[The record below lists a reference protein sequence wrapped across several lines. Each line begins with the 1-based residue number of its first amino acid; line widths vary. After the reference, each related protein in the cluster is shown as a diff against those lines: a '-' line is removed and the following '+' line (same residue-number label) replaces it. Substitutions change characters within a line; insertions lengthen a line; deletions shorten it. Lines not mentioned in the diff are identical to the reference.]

1 MGAERA
7 PRPLRGRLRIEPLAE
22 GDLDRIHEASL
33 RVLESAGLRISSRRI
48 LDALAESGAQVEAES
63 QRVRFP
69 SRMVEEAI
77 ARAPSRYALAARDP
91 TWDVPIGAGEGYL
104 SLDGCAA
111 EIADLESGARRPPTT
126 ADLVAATRLA
136 DAVEEVAILWP
147 CVAVTDVPP
156 WAQAVRQTQV
166 QLANSTK
173 HLQAMSTFTARDAR
187 AVIEM
192 ARVVAG
198 GSRPLRDRPIV
209 SSFQC
214 SISPLVYEGDA
225 MEAALEFALAGVP
238 CGFVAMALATAT
250 APTTLAGHLV
260 TVNAEL
266 LGGVAVLETLVP
278 GAPTFIGPYQAF
290 MDLGTGGIDLAW
302 GPEEVLFKL
311 AAAQLARRYALP
323 MNILAFATGSKTQDW
338 QAGAQHAISLMGVA
352 AACEA
357 DLISAT
363 GTLYGSRVFALENV
377 LLDAELFDL
386 VRRLLDG
393 WGTGEDDLALEVI
406 EAVGPGGH
414 FLGQAHTRTHMREL
428 WMPRFFDRRPW
439 EEWETA
445 GRPGPRDAARD
456 RVREILAEH
465 EPDPLPE
472 DAERELARIVES
484 HEGETKGAAHGG

>member
-1 MGAERA
+1 
-7 PRPLRGRLRIEPLAE
+7 E

-69 SRMVEEAI
+69 RRMVEEAI

-126 ADLVAATRLA
+126 A

-225 MEAALEFALAGVP
+225 MEAALEFA
-238 CGFVAMALATAT
+238 
-250 APTTLAGHLV
+250 
-260 TVNAEL
+260 
-266 LGGVAVLETLVP
+266 
-278 GAPTFIGPYQAF
+278 
-290 MDLGTGGIDLAW
+290 
-302 GPEEVLFKL
+302 
-311 AAAQLARRYALP
+311 
-323 MNILAFATGSKTQDW
+323 
-338 QAGAQHAISLMGVA
+338 
-352 AACEA
+352 
-357 DLISAT
+357 
-363 GTLYGSRVFALENV
+363 
-377 LLDAELFDL
+377 
-386 VRRLLDG
+386 
-393 WGTGEDDLALEVI
+393 
-406 EAVGPGGH
+406 
-414 FLGQAHTRTHMREL
+414 
-428 WMPRFFDRRPW
+428 
-439 EEWETA
+439 
-445 GRPGPRDAARD
+445 
-456 RVREILAEH
+456 
-465 EPDPLPE
+465 
-472 DAERELARIVES
+472 
-484 HEGETKGAAHGG
+484 

>member
-1 MGAERA
+1 MGAERT
-7 PRPLRGRLRIEPLAE
+7 PRPLRGRFRLEPLAE
-22 GDLDRIHEASL
+22 GDLDRIHEGTL
-33 RVLESAGLRISSRRI
+33 RVLESAGLRISSERI
-48 LDALAESGAQVEAES
+48 LNALGDAGARVETGS

-69 SRMVEEAI
+69 RQMVEEAI
-77 ARAPSRYALAARDP
+77 ARAPSAYLLAARDP
-91 TWDVPIGAGEGYL
+91 RWDVSIGRGEGYL

-111 EIADLESGARRPPTT
+111 EIADLETGARRPPTR

-136 DAVEEVAILWP
+136 DAVDEVAVLWP

-156 WAQAVRQTQV
+156 AAQAVHQTQI
-166 QLANSTK
+166 QLSSSTK
-173 HLQAMSTFTARDAR
+173 HLQAMSTYTARDAR

-198 GSRPLRDRPIV
+198 DSRALRDRPIV

-214 SISPLVYEGDA
+214 SISPLAYEGQA
-225 MEAALEFALAGVP
+225 MEAALEFASAGVP
-238 CGFVAMALATAT
+238 CGFVAMALGTAT
-250 APTTLAGHLV
+250 APTTLAGHLTV
-260 TVNAEL
+260 VNAEL

-290 MDLGTGGIDLAW
+290 MDLGTGAIDLAW

-393 WGTGEDDLALEVI
+393 WETNEDDLALEVI
-406 EAVGPGGH
+406 AAGGPGAH
-414 FLGQAHTRTHMREL
+414 FLGHAHTRTRMREL
-428 WMPRFFDRRPW
+428 WMPRFFDRRTW
-439 EEWETA
+439 EDWEAA
-445 GRPGPRDAARD
+445 GRPEPRDAARE
-456 RVREILAEH
+456 RVREILAGH

-472 DAERELARIVES
+472 EVQRELARIVES
-484 HEGETKGAAHGG
+484 RERETERSP